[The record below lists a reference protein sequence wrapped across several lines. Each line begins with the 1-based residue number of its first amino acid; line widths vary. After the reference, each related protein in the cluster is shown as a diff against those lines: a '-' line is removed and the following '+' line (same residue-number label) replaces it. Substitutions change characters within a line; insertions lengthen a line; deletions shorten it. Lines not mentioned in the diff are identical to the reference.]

1 MVRLTATKRR
11 GDRRQY
17 CEGNAVGMDV
27 RWILGTGVI
36 NMSIRP
42 SQTKIVATLGPAS
55 DSYDRICALVRAGV
69 DVFRLN
75 TAHGTLQEH
84 EERLNRIRKAE
95 QEIGWPVGVL
105 VDLAGPKIR
114 LGDLTGGS
122 LECLPGMTVRFI
134 RADKGKTPTEL
145 PSTYPMLVDELDVG
159 DRVMLADGTVSLR
172 VTKKGNDFAEC
183 QVVQPGI
190 IRSRQGINLP
200 GVKLKVAALTEA
212 DREAVAWAIE
222 REIDFLGLSFVRS
235 PDDIVELR
243 SLVSKASIPPA
254 IIAKIEK
261 PEALER
267 LEDIVAESDGVMV
280 ARGDLGVEVD
290 IAQVPVIQKKIVQL
304 ANRLRKPVIVATQ
317 MLDSMQDSRLPTRAE
332 VTDVANAILDGTD
345 ACMLSGETAIGK
357 FPLESVQMMHR
368 IAMVTEA
375 TMGCPK
381 IETGGWQLRGENPIT
396 EAAVKHAGAMAAE
409 LGAKMLITVSRS
421 GLTTLVIA
429 KYRFPVLTVGLSHSL
444 PILRRMTLHWGIVP
458 VQGAPVDDSKQL
470 LEFVIAWARREGL
483 VQSRDRVVFLFGTG
497 TASSAHNSITVHLV
511 D

>member
-1 MVRLTATKRR
+1 
-11 GDRRQY
+11 
-17 CEGNAVGMDV
+17 
-27 RWILGTGVI
+27 
-36 NMSIRP
+36 MSLRP

-55 DSYDRICALVRAGV
+55 DSYNQICALIRAGV

-84 EERLNRIRKAE
+84 EERLNRIRQAE
-95 QEIGWPVGVL
+95 REIGWPIGVL

-114 LGDLTGGS
+114 LGDLAGGS
-122 LECLPGMTVRFI
+122 LECAPGMTVRFI
-134 RADKGKTPTEL
+134 RNDKGESPSEL

-159 DRVMLADGTVSLR
+159 DRVMLADGTVSLKVIR
-172 VTKKGNDFAEC
+172 KAADFAEC
-183 QVVQPGI
+183 EVVQPGT

-200 GVKLKVAALTEA
+200 GVKLRVAALTDA
-212 DREAVAWAIE
+212 DREVVAWAIQ
-222 REIDFLGLSFVRS
+222 RDIDFLSLSFVRS
-235 PDDIVELR
+235 PDDISELR

-267 LEDIVAESDGVMV
+267 LEQIVAESDGVMV

-290 IAQVPVIQKKIVQL
+290 IAQVPVIQKRIVQL

-317 MLDSMQDSRLPTRAE
+317 MLDSMQNSRLPTRAE
-332 VTDVANAILDGTD
+332 VTDVANAILDGAD

-357 FPLESVQMMHR
+357 HPLESVQMMHR
-368 IAMVTEA
+368 IAMAIEA
-375 TMGCPK
+375 TMGCPR
-381 IETGGWQLRGENPIT
+381 IESAGLQCRQDNSVT
-396 EAAVKHAGAMAAE
+396 EAAVKHAGTMAAE

-421 GLTTLVIA
+421 GLTTLIIA
-429 KYRFPVLTVGLSHSL
+429 KHRFPVLTVGLSQSL
-444 PILRRMTLHWGIVP
+444 PALRRMTLYWGIVP

-470 LEFVIAWARREGL
+470 LEFAIAWARRESL
-483 VQSRDRVVFLFGTG
+483 VHSGDRVVFLFGTG
-497 TASSAHNSITVHLV
+497 TAPSAHNSIAVHVV